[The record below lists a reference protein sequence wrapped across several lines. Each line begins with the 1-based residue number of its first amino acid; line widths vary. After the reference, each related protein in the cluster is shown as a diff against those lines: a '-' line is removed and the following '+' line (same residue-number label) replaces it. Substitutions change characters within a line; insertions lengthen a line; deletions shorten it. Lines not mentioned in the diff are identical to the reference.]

1 MERLH
6 QSISFLTCWKLRRAA
21 QEVHSSNEEELEM
34 QNIAEIAAPFNDY
47 NAISNIIS
55 NNMST
60 SDNYSGGNTPD
71 ELNANHRNLRRISSV
86 RRRSTTYILTFKK
99 IQVIDRAR
107 NKSFH

>member
-6 QSISFLTCWKLRRAA
+6 QSISLITCWKLRRAA
-21 QEVHSSNEEELEM
+21 QEVHSLNEEELEM
-34 QNIAEIAAPFNDY
+34 QNIAEIAAPLNDY

-55 NNMST
+55 DNMST

>member
-6 QSISFLTCWKLRRAA
+6 QSISFLTCWKLRHAT
-21 QEVHSSNEEELEM
+21 QEVHSLNEEELEM
-34 QNIAEIAAPFNDY
+34 QNIAEIAAPLNDY

-55 NNMST
+55 DNMST
-60 SDNYSGGNTPD
+60 SDNYSEGNTPD
-71 ELNANHRNLRRISSV
+71 DLNANHRTLRRISSV

-99 IQVIDRAR
+99 IEVIDRAR